1 MQYSNT
7 DGDFSW
13 QLVAC
18 VYSGL
23 CLRLLKPKK
32 KNKNLK
38 ELGGFCKYCHE
49 IQLSLKLTPEE
60 WLASYLDLVV
70 LTRSSLT
77 TVGA

>member
-1 MQYSNT
+1 MA
-7 DGDFSW
+7 
-13 QLVAC
+13 AC
-18 VYSGL
+18 GL
-23 CLRLLKPKK
+23 CLFRALPQTIKAKK
-32 KNKNLK
+32 KKKNLK
-38 ELGGFCKYCHE
+38 ELGGFCKYCHQE

>member
-1 MQYSNT
+1 MA
-7 DGDFSW
+7 
-13 QLVAC
+13 AC
-18 VYSGL
+18 GL
-23 CLRLLKPKK
+23 CLFRALPQTIKAKKKKK
-32 KNKNLK
+32 KNLKK